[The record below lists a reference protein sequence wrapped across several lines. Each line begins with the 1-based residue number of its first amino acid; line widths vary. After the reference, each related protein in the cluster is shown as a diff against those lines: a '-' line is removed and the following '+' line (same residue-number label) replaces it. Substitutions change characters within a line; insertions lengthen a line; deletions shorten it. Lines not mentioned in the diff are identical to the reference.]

1 MALDRRYVHVN
12 IYNKDQIPVIMKQ
25 GPIFNMGM
33 RYRFYEML
41 KSTPGIIIYTVD
53 EDREMRARGMI
64 PGQPQSGSAKSSAI
78 STQQARS
85 QPQASTTNITA
96 KPMSSLDEE
105 IARRAG
111 EETDFEDDQDIK
123 LNESD
128 IEEIKEYTTSRVYT
142 REDLD
147 GMSKAKLKHILN
159 VERRNQPGSQYYG
172 AFHDRKPRLIEYV
185 LATQEQL
192 PEKKEEKQGE

>member
-12 IYNKDQIPVIMKQ
+12 IYNSGTIPLIMKQ

-41 KSTPGIIIYTVD
+41 RDTPGIIIYTVD
-53 EDREMRARGMI
+53 EDREMRAKGII
-64 PGQPQSGSAKSSAI
+64 PGQPQASGKKANSAA
-78 STQQARS
+78 QQTKPQL
-85 QPQASTTNITA
+85 QPQAGSIA
-96 KPMSSLDEE
+96 KPASSLDEE

-111 EETDFEDDQDIK
+111 ELPAFDDQDIK
-123 LNESD
+123 LNDSD

-142 REDLD
+142 REDLE

-159 VERRNQPGSQYYG
+159 VERRNQPGSQHYG

-192 PEKKEEKQGE
+192 PEEKEEKQGE